1 MKKITLKIE
10 YSNFLNNDL
19 INYLSTLDGVTF
31 SKVDNENN
39 EIYVEYDSSIISL
52 KLLKMEIL
60 LYLDITKIPSIVSFD
75 KHSNG
80 NNIKEDKIIIKDL
93 CCEYCLN
100 GMIED
105 LLEINGIE
113 RAYTDFDYMNKFNVN
128 IFITYNIK
136 LIEDDTLNELKER
149 FNHYY

>member
-39 EIYVEYDSSIISL
+39 EIYVEYDSSITSL

-75 KHSNG
+75 KHSND